1 MGRIDL
7 PAYKRLFSHAAMIQG
22 FFSGLCAGQMGE
34 GRVVAGLKYSAI
46 MLIISWV
53 VFRFFI

>member
-1 MGRIDL
+1 
-7 PAYKRLFSHAAMIQG
+7 MIQG

-34 GRVVAGLKYSAI
+34 GRVVAGLKYAAI